1 MPAPYSNTVA
11 EGSAAIARGMN
22 DSSTTGRSPMSRIR
36 SYTRSTTVK
45 SSEPSSRTTARS
57 SWKIAWART
66 RVAPSSERARRSASS
81 NSSPMPSPPVPAGEP
96 AGFEQLRQP
105 LRADHVPHPLQPP
118 AVTGGVDDPA
128 ERRGRLPRRPRPHR
142 RGQLSRAVLF
152 PCHGGDRVP
161 ALRARLAGG
170 VGVGRAGSGEHVH
183 PAVVDDLPRPV
194 GRRRA
199 ERAVP
204 DRPFDARP
212 AQGHLAGP
220 GVRLHALR
228 RREAARPLGRHLPLV
243 AAAPDAR
250 LPIGSRIEPAHRAP
264 SPAVNC
270 SIASSGLTRRSS
282 RGAR

>member
-22 DSSTTGRSPMSRIR
+22 DSSTTGRSPMLEDPVVHAVDDREVQRAVVPDHARGRRGRSRGR
-36 SYTRSTTVK
+36 A
-45 SSEPSSRTTARS
+45 PASRRARS
-57 SWKIAWART
+57 
-66 RVAPSSERARRSASS
+66 RASRSASS
-81 NSSPMPSPPVPAGEP
+81 NSSPMPSPPAGEP
-96 AGFEQLRQP
+96 AGSSSCDSRSEPIMCHTRCS
-105 LRADHVPHPLQPP
+105 RPP
-118 AVTGGVDDPA
+118 SPA
-128 ERRGRLPRRPRPHR
+128 ASTTARSGAAGSAHRPRPHR
-142 RGQLSRAVLF
+142 GGQLSRAVLL

-220 GVRLHALR
+220 RERLHAPR
-228 RREAARPLGRHLPLV
+228 RREAARPLGRRLPLV

-250 LPIGSRIEPAHRAP
+250 LPIGSRVEPAHRAP

-270 SIASSGLTRRSS
+270 SMASSGLTRRSS